1 MKVER
6 SDGGNL
12 AINSM
17 PDGSRIIRNSDNDT
31 VLALNPT
38 AAAAWDA
45 CALPTSLGE
54 VAESMRRSLDASVT
68 DDLAEASILELAD
81 KRLVTITSEGSKST
95 RRQVLAGLGAVA
107 LPLVVSLTSGEQK
120 AHAQHASSVDRE
132 NLNHPR
138 ANVPK
143 HNKRPF

>member
-1 MKVER
+1 MDVER
-6 SDGGNL
+6 LGAGNL

-17 PDGSRIIRNSDNDT
+17 PDGSRIIRNSANDT

-38 AAAAWDA
+38 AAAAWDS
-45 CALPTSLGE
+45 CASPTSLAE
-54 VAESMRRSLDASVT
+54 VAESMRRSLDPSVT
-68 DDLAEASILELAD
+68 DELAEASILELAD
-81 KRLVTITSEGSKST
+81 KKLVKISSEGFKST

-107 LPLVVSLTSGEQK
+107 LPLVVSLTMGEQK
-120 AHAQHASSVDRE
+120 AHAEHASSVDHE

-143 HNKRPF
+143 HHKHPF